1 MIGVFSVFMGMQEL
15 KDDFA
20 ECVCEA
26 SNEHSKQLREFYICY
41 NRTVYCR
48 HPYAGRGAVFFV

>member
-1 MIGVFSVFMGMQEL
+1 MGMQEL